1 MWKKPHSSDKAIPS
15 WHADTDEKLILT
27 KTNKQ
32 TNKQKA
38 YKQSEQQSML
48 LAASCR
54 IKIPSAE
61 RVSFKI
67 EG

>member
-1 MWKKPHSSDKAIPS
+1 MWKEPHSSDKAISS
-15 WHADTDEKLILT
+15 WHADTDEKLSLT
-27 KTNKQ
+27 K

-67 EG
+67 KG

>member
-1 MWKKPHSSDKAIPS
+1 MWKEPHPSNKAIPS
-15 WHADTDEKLILT
+15 WHADMDEKLSLT
-27 KTNKQ
+27 K

-67 EG
+67 KG